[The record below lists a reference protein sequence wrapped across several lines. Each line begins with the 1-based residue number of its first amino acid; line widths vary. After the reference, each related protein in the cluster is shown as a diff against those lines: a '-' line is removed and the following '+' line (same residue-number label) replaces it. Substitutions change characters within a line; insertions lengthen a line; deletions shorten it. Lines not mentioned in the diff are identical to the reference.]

1 MCGICQGLESSG
13 ASPDTPSFIP
23 AWKGED
29 GSRSGALFTPLCSPA
44 FFFKKKLFITPP
56 YQDQSLSSLQAAVVD
71 SINVPLFLARPF
83 SICNILVQWEKV
95 VRRYTP
101 SVSC

>member
-1 MCGICQGLESSG
+1 MHPL
-13 ASPDTPSFIP
+13 TP
-23 AWKGED
+23 
-29 GSRSGALFTPLCSPA
+29 PLLSQHGRVRMEAGPGPFLLLCAARP
-44 FFFKKKLFITPP
+44 FFLKKKLFITPP